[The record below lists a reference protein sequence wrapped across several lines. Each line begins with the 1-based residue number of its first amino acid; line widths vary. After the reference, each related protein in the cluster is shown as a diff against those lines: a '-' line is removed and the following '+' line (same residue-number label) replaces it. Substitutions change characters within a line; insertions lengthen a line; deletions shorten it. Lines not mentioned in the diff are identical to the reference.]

1 MILHRLIGIEP
12 HDSQL
17 RMDDTRIAS
26 SMVMVSFPFKSGV
39 CILWLFVLVTRN
51 DRSNEKLI
59 PSNIIDQILV

>member
-17 RMDDTRIAS
+17 RMDDTRVAP

-39 CILWLFVLVTRN
+39 YILWLFVLVTHN
-51 DRSNEKLI
+51 DRSNTR
-59 PSNIIDQILV
+59 S